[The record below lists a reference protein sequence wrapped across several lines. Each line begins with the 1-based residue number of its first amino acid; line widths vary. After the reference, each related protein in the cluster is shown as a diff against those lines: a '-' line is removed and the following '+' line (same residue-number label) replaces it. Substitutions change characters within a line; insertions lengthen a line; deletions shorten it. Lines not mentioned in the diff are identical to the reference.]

1 MMKVPKMA
9 TQAMP
14 ATVNAQ
20 YTPKPSPMGAEPPTS
35 GIEPD
40 KNQMAP
46 GMGNPVPA
54 QNPSLLTRQGTKMI
68 KPDMSKAKKPVRS
81 IADLIARKNAMMNKT
96 PGSTT
101 NGPGIPSQ
109 PKKLGILEPKT
120 PTMSNKLPNGFKN
133 G

>member
-14 ATVNAQ
+14 STVNAQ
-20 YTPKPSPMGAEPPTS
+20 YTPKPSPKSAEPPTS
-35 GIEPD
+35 GNEVDP
-40 KNQMAP
+40 NQMAP

-54 QNPSLLTRQGTKMI
+54 QKPSLLSKQSTKMV
-68 KPDMSKAKKPVRS
+68 KPNMSKKPVRS
-81 IADLIARKNAMMNKT
+81 IADLIARKNAMLNKT
-96 PGSTT
+96 PGSLA

-109 PKKLGILEPKT
+109 PKKLTALEPKT